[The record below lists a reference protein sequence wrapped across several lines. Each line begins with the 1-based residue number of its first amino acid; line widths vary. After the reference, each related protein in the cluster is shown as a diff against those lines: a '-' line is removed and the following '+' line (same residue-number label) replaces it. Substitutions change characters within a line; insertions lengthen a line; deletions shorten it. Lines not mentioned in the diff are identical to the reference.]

1 MKKYFTR
8 MFLISILAF
17 FYKNCMEPPDYDQD
31 PNLLESFD
39 IADNIMNP
47 NSSDLNLDFEDG
59 LDHWRFSSRKA
70 RLSDPNHSIQ
80 MNIDENQFSSG
91 EKSLKLELI
100 NEKFTASRYFSLSS
114 GDSLHTTIDV
124 FLDLDSNHV
133 FNFSNPYRLNLRI
146 SYFKKDGVLITS
158 SGFTTT
164 SLLKGKWMTLSLDGS
179 LINPLMEYVRFDVDV
194 FGYDSI
200 PIFIDNLALLHL
212 PNNDFQNNEFSL
224 QLPAINSHSSLN
236 DTTFFQW
243 ENIDNVDSTI
253 MYNHQISILLHE
265 DNLILNEGFEIAT
278 NNDCNG
284 KPIYPSQWWMFPWCW
299 NFYQDN
305 WYLDNSYDPLS
316 AHVSDNIKKTGNT
329 SFRLGGLYS
338 DSLQNFNTIGQ
349 WISSDGL
356 FNTPIKARVV
366 PGSELTFEGYIY
378 TPDTNMISGSNTVE
392 LGIFAFNERDV
403 NMPAISPVFDKTYA
417 PNQWH
422 KFSVTTIIPEWKSTG
437 KSQCGI
443 YIRYN
448 QYNNSDGV
456 VYIDDLKVFSNQPY
470 QYIANIYESNEN
482 HFILTPNLKNTIRTY
497 WRNWSVNWGNGGIG
511 RKYPHNDIDTLNL
524 MWEVTAT
531 TPHNQSS
538 STNGPFYL
546 NISE

>member
-1 MKKYFTR
+1 
-8 MFLISILAF
+8 MFLISILAL
-17 FYKNCMEPPDYDQD
+17 FYKNCMEPPGYDQES
-31 PNLLESFD
+31 NLLESFD
-39 IADNIMNP
+39 IADNIMDL
-47 NSSDLNLDFEDG
+47 NSNDLNLDFEDG
-59 LDHWRFSSRKA
+59 LDHWRFNSRKA
-70 RLSDPNHSIQ
+70 SVSDPNHSIQ

-91 EKSLKLELI
+91 ERSLRLELI
-100 NEKFTASRYFSLSS
+100 NEKFTASRYFFLRS

-133 FNFSNPYRLNLRI
+133 FNSSNPYRLILRI
-146 SYFKKDGVLITS
+146 SYFKKDGGSITS
-158 SGFTTT
+158 SGFSTT

-179 LINPLMEYVRFDVDV
+179 LINPLMEYIRFDVEI

-200 PIFIDNLALLHL
+200 PIFIDNLNLLHKS
-212 PNNDFQNNEFSL
+212 NDTSQDREFSL
-224 QLPAINSHSSLN
+224 NLPFNNTNSSLN

-243 ENIDNVDSTI
+243 ENINDADSTI
-253 MYNHQISILLHE
+253 IYNHQISILLHE
-265 DNLILNEGFEIAT
+265 DNLILNGGFEIAT
-278 NNDCNG
+278 NSACNG

-299 NFYQDN
+299 DFDQ
-305 WYLDNSYDPLS
+305 WSLDLNTGYDPLS
-316 AHVSDNIKKTGNT
+316 AHISDNIMKTGNT

-338 DSLQNFNTIGQ
+338 DSLQNFNTVWQ

-356 FNTPIKARVV
+356 FNSPRKARVV

-378 TPDTNMISGSNTVE
+378 TPDTNMISGNNTVE

-422 KFSVTTIIPEWKSTG
+422 KFSVTKIIPEWKDTG

-456 VYIDDLKVFSNQPY
+456 VYIDDLKVFSNKPY
-470 QYIANIYESNEN
+470 QYITNIYESNEN

-497 WRNWSVNWGNGGIG
+497 WRNWSVNWGNEASGIK
-511 RKYPHNDIDTLNL
+511 RPHNDIDTLNL

-531 TPHNQSS
+531 TPHSQSS